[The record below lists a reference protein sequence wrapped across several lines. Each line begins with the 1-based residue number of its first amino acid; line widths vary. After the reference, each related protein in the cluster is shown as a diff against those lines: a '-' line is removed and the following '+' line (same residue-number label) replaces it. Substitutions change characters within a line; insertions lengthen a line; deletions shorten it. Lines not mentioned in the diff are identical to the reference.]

1 MINKN
6 VTSFFLVEE
15 DTKGEQFGL
24 QKSFNG
30 SGFTRAYEVESAFKF
45 QDEDK
50 AKQACKLQNMM
61 NSFFGSD
68 KKTFYSKETIK
79 REMFDENGETATVT
93 EEVNDEQPSDT
104 TAIP

>member
-1 MINKN
+1 
-6 VTSFFLVEE
+6 
-15 DTKGEQFGL
+15 
-24 QKSFNG
+24 
-30 SGFTRAYEVESAFKF
+30 
-45 QDEDK
+45 
-50 AKQACKLQNMM
+50 MM